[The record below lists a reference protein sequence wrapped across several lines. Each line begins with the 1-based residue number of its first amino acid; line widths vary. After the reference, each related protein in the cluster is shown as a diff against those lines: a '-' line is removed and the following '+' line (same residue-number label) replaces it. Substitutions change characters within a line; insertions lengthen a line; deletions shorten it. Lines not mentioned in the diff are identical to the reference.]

1 MRQQIT
7 LATVLICVSVLP
19 VFSAND
25 RALQQLEAKAE
36 AGRPEDRVQACLE
49 VAERQLKAADE
60 AFKTSKAE
68 EAQAAVSD
76 VVRYASKARDASIQS
91 GKRVKNTEIVV
102 RKLAAKLRDIKRTV
116 DFDDQSALQAAS
128 DELEKIR
135 TDLLSHMF
143 AKERK

>member
-1 MRQQIT
+1 MRRQIT
-7 LATVLICVSVLP
+7 LAAALLCVSVLP
-19 VFSAND
+19 AFAAND
-25 RALQQLEAKAE
+25 QALQQLEAKAE

-60 AFKTSKAE
+60 AFKTGKAE

-76 VVRYASKARDASIQS
+76 VVRYASKARDASVQS

-102 RKLAAKLRDIKRTV
+102 RKLAAKLRDVKRTV
-116 DFDDQSALQAAS
+116 DFEDQSQLQTAS

-143 AKERK
+143 AKGGK